1 MIRGSVLLAAVVAAA
16 LLAASAGAQG
26 KPGLGCPPGFD
37 IGETTYAEFLG
48 LSRTQAA
55 IAVGLVT
62 VGDTLAGL
70 AGIDKN
76 GDGSVCVQLP
86 TGFETN
92 SRPFGEYFY
101 NIADNNASKPD

>member
-1 MIRGSVLLAAVVAAA
+1 MSAGFVDLHLHTIHSDGTETPEAVVGMA
-16 LLAASAGAQG
+16 
-26 KPGLGCPPGFD
+26 
-37 IGETTYAEFLG
+37 
-48 LSRTQAA
+48 RQARLTA
-55 IAVGLVT
+55 IAIT
-62 VGDTLAGL
+62 DHDTLAGL